1 MIQLYKMEQRLCP
14 FSHFRVSLK
23 ILLIQLRDIT
33 IIVKHMKCIILIRPK
48 VFTFISGFNNRSFSG
63 ITIFAG
69 QQQIFPCQYFSA
81 G

>member
-14 FSHFRVSLK
+14 FSHSRVSLK
-23 ILLIQLRDIT
+23 ILLIQLRNIT